1 MSDTYHV
8 KGFIRASMLDWP
20 GRIASVLFLG
30 GCGFR
35 CPACHNHKLVLDPHS
50 MPDYPIDRILD
61 YLARRDTWIDGVVVT
76 GGEPTATR
84 KLPELIAIFKDR
96 GVKVKLETNGSNP
109 RMVEMLMEE
118 SLIDGVSMDVK
129 APLTMQE
136 YSLVAGVP
144 LDPSVIQRSIDMLRA
159 SGLEVSFRTTVIP
172 GLVEEP
178 ELARIRDSLGDVS
191 SYRIQAFRNVD
202 TLEPSFSSIQPFTAG
217 RVEQMRKRFEIPS
230 VEEWTPGRYSYA
242 V

>member
-1 MSDTYHV
+1 
-8 KGFIRASMLDWP
+8 MLDWP

-50 MPDYPIDRILD
+50 MPDYPIDLILD
-61 YLARRDTWIDGVVVT
+61 YLGRRDTWIDGVVIT
-76 GGEPTATR
+76 GGEPTAHSS
-84 KLPELIAIFKDR
+84 LPELIGIFKSR
-96 GVKVKLETNGSNP
+96 RIEVKLETNGSNP
-109 RMVEMLMEE
+109 HMLERLLRE
-118 SLIDGVSMDVK
+118 SLIDGVSMDIK
-129 APLTMQE
+129 APLAIAE

-144 LDPSVIQRSIDMLRA
+144 VDPAVIGRSIDILKG
-159 SGLEVSFRTTVIP
+159 SGVEISFRTTVIP

-191 SYRIQAFRNVD
+191 SFRIQAFRNVD
-202 TLEPSFSSIQPFTAG
+202 TLEPSFSVIEPFSAR
-217 RVEQMRKRFEIPS
+217 RVEQMRMRFEVPA
-230 VEEWTPGRYSYA
+230 VEEWTPGRYAFA